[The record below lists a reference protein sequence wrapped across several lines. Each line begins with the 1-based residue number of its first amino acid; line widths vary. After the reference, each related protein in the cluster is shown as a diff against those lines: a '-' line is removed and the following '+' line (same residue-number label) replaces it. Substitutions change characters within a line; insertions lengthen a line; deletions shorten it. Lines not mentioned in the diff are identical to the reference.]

1 MPNKYCCHGDCKSDS
16 RKDKDLRWARF
27 PPKTI
32 NPEHAKRWEHLMC
45 RKDFTA
51 ETDTRNM
58 FICELH
64 FPENV
69 DLDYHRNEGLETF
82 PHGHKR

>member
-16 RKDKDLRWARF
+16 RKDKDLLWARF

-32 NPEHAKRWEHLMC
+32 NPEHAKRWAHLMC

-51 ETDTRNM
+51 ETDTE
-58 FICELH
+58 ICSSVNYIFLKMLIWIIIEMK
-64 FPENV
+64 
-69 DLDYHRNEGLETF
+69 G
-82 PHGHKR
+82 